1 VKAEKR
7 EEKMKKLVH
16 LFICIITGAALFLG
30 LTSIS
35 HAYTWIPY
43 NGHEYAVTN
52 TWESWVDAESEAVI
66 AGGHLVTINNAAEN
80 AWVSETFKGYYV
92 QGYDSTSYA
101 AGVNIGYYLIDPTN
115 NTWGWI
121 SGETSTYTNLYSGW
135 TSYTGPHAY
144 MHTNNNVNEEPGSWN
159 HAYWHTEV
167 PENGSYF
174 VGYLKGVIERPATG
188 VPEPTTMLLLG
199 LGLIGLAGVRRKF
212 KN

>member
-1 VKAEKR
+1 
-7 EEKMKKLVH
+7 MKKLEY
-16 LFICIITGAALFLG
+16 LFISIFIMSLLLIG

-35 HAYTWIPY
+35 QAYTWQTY

-52 TWESWVDAESEAVI
+52 TWESWVAAEAEAVTQ
-66 AGGHLVTINNAAEN
+66 GGHLVTINDAPEN
-80 AWVSETFKGYYV
+80 AWVSATFKDNYIENLYG
-92 QGYDSTSYA
+92 QSQA
-101 AGVNIGYYLIDPTN
+101 AAVNIGYYLIDPTN

-135 TSYTGPHAY
+135 NGYTGPHAY
-144 MHTNNNVNEEPGSWN
+144 LHTDNHFAPETWN
-159 HAYWHTEV
+159 HAYWHTEEPGV
-167 PENGSYF
+167 S
-174 VGYLKGVIERPATG
+174 GYLKGVIERPATG